1 MHAQTEWLSW
11 AGLFLTYHLLHH
23 IIFHSAQQQQWI
35 CSFTA
40 LFLLLC
46 FFSLSCI
53 QLAFKQGR
61 LWQGVNPAGGISPSP
76 TKLLLLAIEC
86 QCAFLALPDE
96 LLDAHYSKNG
106 PSEELYWVSRWMY
119 KHAHVDRHTQEDMP
133 LQTYVCT
140 QHITHFHRQTYTHC
154 KRIHFFTLTHRQ
166 LFTGVSTL
174 MKYCVLNPSNAPC
187 LQHILLLLHHHL
199 FYRFTIVLQARNVNA
214 NVIESVS

>member
-23 IIFHSAQQQQWI
+23 IIFHSAQQQQQQQWI
-35 CSFTA
+35 FSFTA

-106 PSEELYWVSRWMY
+106 PLEEPFWVSRWMY
-119 KHAHVDRHTQEDMP
+119 KHAHADRHTQEDIP

-140 QHITHFHRQTYTHC
+140 QHIIHAHIVNVHIFLHTHIDRYSLEQ
-154 KRIHFFTLTHRQ
+154 
-166 LFTGVSTL
+166 
-174 MKYCVLNPSNAPC
+174 VLS
-187 LQHILLLLHHHL
+187 
-199 FYRFTIVLQARNVNA
+199 
-214 NVIESVS
+214 